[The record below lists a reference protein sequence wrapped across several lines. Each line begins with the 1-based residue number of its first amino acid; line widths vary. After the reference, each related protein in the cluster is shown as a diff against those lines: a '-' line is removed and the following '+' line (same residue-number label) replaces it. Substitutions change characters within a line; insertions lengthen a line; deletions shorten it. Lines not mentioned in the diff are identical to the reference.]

1 MKNDTK
7 AVRECELCLDEHD
20 RSMKYEVMLGAWN
33 AEEYVDLFHK
43 EVCNDC
49 YSRVQHAIVQ
59 LLRDKFRTKLAVLE
73 EMHPLPVEG

>member
-1 MKNDTK
+1 MNDTK
-7 AVRECELCLDEHD
+7 AMRECELCLDEYD
-20 RSMKYEVMLGAWN
+20 RSIKYEVMLGAWN

-59 LLRDKFRTKLAVLE
+59 LLRDKFRSKLAVLE
-73 EMHPLPVEG
+73 GMHPLPVEG

>member
-1 MKNDTK
+1 MNDTK
-7 AVRECELCLDEHD
+7 AMRECELCLDEYD

-33 AEEYVDLFHK
+33 GEEYVDLFHK

-49 YSRVQHAIVQ
+49 YSRIQQSIGD
-59 LLRDKFRTKLAVLE
+59 LLRDKFRIKLAVLE

>member
-1 MKNDTK
+1 MKHDTK

-33 AEEYVDLFHK
+33 GEEYVDLFQK
-43 EVCNDC
+43 EVCYDC
-49 YSRVQHAIVQ
+49 YSRVQRAIVQ